1 MKIQTTRF
9 GELNVPAECIIRFVS
24 SLAGFPRHKRF
35 ALFPYEEN
43 SPFYLLQSVSNPALT
58 FLMVDPYRFFD
69 GYVFELDDDLAT
81 DLGFSEA
88 NPPAVYTLTTL
99 HDKLEDA
106 TVNLLGPILVNW
118 ANRTAAQMT
127 LHNSSYP
134 VRQPLFPEGFSLERR
149 RDEIRARQMVKPVAY
164 DQMQE
169 AIG

>member
-43 SPFYLLQSVSNPALT
+43 SPFYLLQSVSNAALT
-58 FLMVDPYRFFD
+58 ILMVDPYRFFD
-69 GYVFELDDDLAT
+69 GYVFELEDELAAE
-81 DLGFSEA
+81 LGFSAE

-106 TVNLLGPILVNW
+106 TVNLLGPVLVNW
-118 ANRTAAQMT
+118 ANRTAVQMT
-127 LHNSSYP
+127 LQNSSYA
-134 VRQPLFPEGFSLERR
+134 VRQPLFPEGFSLDRK
-149 RDEIRARQMVKPVAY
+149 RDGNRARQNVKPVAY
-164 DQMQE
+164 ELRQE

>member
-43 SPFYLLQSVSNPALT
+43 SPFYLLQSVSNAELT

-69 GYVFELDDDLAT
+69 GYVFELEDELAA
-81 DLGFSEA
+81 DLGFSAE

-106 TVNLLGPILVNW
+106 TVNLLGPVLVNW
-118 ANRTAAQMT
+118 SNRTAVQMT
-127 LHNSSYP
+127 LQNSSYA
-134 VRQPLFPEGFSLERR
+134 VRQPLFPEGFSLDRK
-149 RDEIRARQMVKPVAY
+149 RDGNRARQNVKPVAY
-164 DQMQE
+164 ELRQE

>member
-43 SPFYLLQSVSNPALT
+43 SPFYLLQSVSNAALT

-69 GYVFELDDDLAT
+69 GYVFELEDELAA
-81 DLGFSEA
+81 DLGFSTT

-106 TVNLLGPILVNW
+106 TVNLLGPVLVNW
-118 ANRTAAQMT
+118 SNRTAVQMT
-127 LHNSSYP
+127 LQNSSYA
-134 VRQPLFPEGFSLERR
+134 VRQPLFPEGFSLDRK
-149 RDEIRARQMVKPVAY
+149 RDGNRARQNVKPVAY
-164 DQMQE
+164 ELRQE

>member
-43 SPFYLLQSVSNPALT
+43 SPFYLLQSVSNAELT

-69 GYVFELDDDLAT
+69 GYVFELEDELAAE
-81 DLGFSEA
+81 LGFSAE

-106 TVNLLGPILVNW
+106 TVNLLGPVLVNW
-118 ANRTAAQMT
+118 ANRTAVQMT
-127 LHNSSYP
+127 LQNSSYA
-134 VRQPLFPEGFSLERR
+134 VRQPLFPEGFSLDRK
-149 RDEIRARQMVKPVAY
+149 RDGNRARQNVNTVAY
-164 DQMQE
+164 ELRQE

>member
-1 MKIQTTRF
+1 MRTQTTRF

-43 SPFYLLQSVSNPALT
+43 SPFYILQSVSNAELT
-58 FLMVDPYRFFD
+58 FLLVDPYRFFN
-69 GYVFELDDDLAT
+69 GYVFEVEDDLAET
-81 DLGFSEA
+81 LGFSDE

-106 TVNLLGPILVNW
+106 TVNLLGPVLVNW
-118 ANRTAAQMT
+118 ANRTAVQMT
-127 LHNSSYP
+127 LQNSSYA
-134 VRQPLFPEGFSLERR
+134 VRQQLFPEGFSLERK
-149 RDEIRARQMVKPVAY
+149 RDEIRAKQTVKPVNY
-164 DQMQE
+164 ELRQE

>member
-1 MKIQTTRF
+1 MRIQTTRF

-43 SPFYLLQSVSNPALT
+43 SPFYILQSVSNAELT
-58 FLMVDPYRFFD
+58 FLLVDPYRFFN
-69 GYVFELDDDLAT
+69 GYVFEVEDDLAET
-81 DLGFSEA
+81 LGFSDE

-106 TVNLLGPILVNW
+106 TVNLLGPVLVNW
-118 ANRTAAQMT
+118 PNRTAVQMT
-127 LHNSSYP
+127 LQNSSYA
-134 VRQPLFPEGFSLERR
+134 VRQPLFPEGFSLERK
-149 RDEIRARQMVKPVAY
+149 RDEIRAKQTVKPVNY
-164 DQMQE
+164 ELRQE

>member
-43 SPFYLLQSVSNPALT
+43 SPFYILQSVSTANLT
-58 FLMVDPYRFFD
+58 FLMVDPYRFFN
-69 GYVFELDDDLAT
+69 GYVFELEDDLAT
-81 DLGFSEA
+81 ELGLSA
-88 NPPAVYTLTTL
+88 DNPPAVYTLTTL

-106 TVNLLGPILVNW
+106 TVNLLGPVLVNW
-118 ANRTAAQMT
+118 ANKTAVQVT
-127 LHNSSYP
+127 LQNSSFE
-134 VRQPLFPEGFSLERR
+134 VRQPLFPEGISLERK
-149 RDEIRARQMVKPVAY
+149 RDAVRARQSKKAVVI
-164 DQMQE
+164 DSQQE

>member
-1 MKIQTTRF
+1 MRIQTTRF

-43 SPFYLLQSVSNPALT
+43 SPFYILQSVSNAELT
-58 FLMVDPYRFFD
+58 FLLVDPYRFFN
-69 GYVFELDDDLAT
+69 GYVFEVDDELAAE
-81 DLGFSEA
+81 LGFSDE

-99 HDKLEDA
+99 HDRLEDA
-106 TVNLLGPILVNW
+106 TVNLLGPVLVNW
-118 ANRTAAQMT
+118 ANRTAVQMT

-134 VRQPLFPEGFSLERR
+134 VRPPLFPEGFSLDRK
-149 RDEIRARQMVKPVAY
+149 RDEIRAKQTVKPVNY
-164 DQMQE
+164 DLRQE